1 MKLDKIIDKLSTKLC
16 DHINDK
22 PTMDK
27 LNEKIFKPIINN
39 IFIQM
44 YPYII
49 FVSIIVLSFF
59 VLLLLI
65 LWVNIRGIYK

>member
-39 IFIQM
+39 IFLQM

-65 LWVNIRGIYK
+65 LWINIRGIYK

>member
-1 MKLDKIIDKLSTKLC
+1 MKLDKIVDKLSTKLC
-16 DHINDK
+16 DQINDK

-27 LNEKIFKPIINN
+27 LNVKIFKPIINN
-39 IFIQM
+39 IFLQM

-49 FVSIIVLSFF
+49 LVSIIVLSFF

>member
-1 MKLDKIIDKLSTKLC
+1 MKLDKIVDKLSTKLC

>member
-1 MKLDKIIDKLSTKLC
+1 MKLDKIVDKLSTKLC

-49 FVSIIVLSFF
+49 LVSIIVLSFF